1 MKKKNGFTMMELMVS
16 IAIIA
21 VVMVF
26 LVRLLVD
33 IRYDKTNELYDTA
46 NQINRAE
53 IIKTIEEDFLNLRL
67 IGVTD
72 TGSTNSMLKIQLT
85 REDKSKGE
93 IIVSEEEQK
102 TYLSYINCAGKK
114 RKWKLEKNNSETY
127 IKKTNISFQLIKGEE
142 DPNDYTVLIDIPVI
156 VDKSKLR
163 ETNDSKNDSKMDNI
177 SLIFSGYGETSIE
190 TKPYLNPN

>member
-53 IIKTIEEDFLNLRL
+53 IIKTIEEDFLASRL
-67 IGVTD
+67 INVSTE
-72 TGSTNSMLKIQLT
+72 GSNNNSLKIQLE
-85 REDKSKGE
+85 RMDGKIGE
-93 IIVSEEEQK
+93 IIVNEDN
-102 TYLSYINCAGKK
+102 YFSYTNCEGKK
-114 RKWKLEKNNSETY
+114 RKWKLEKNNNETY
-127 IKKTNISFQLIKGEE
+127 IKKTNISFKLIQAE
-142 DPNDYTVLIDIPVI
+142 DNPENDLNDYTVLIDISVI
-156 VDKSKLR
+156 VDKSRLLEK
-163 ETNDSKNDSKMDNI
+163 DSKMDNI
-177 SLIFSGYGETSIE
+177 LLTFSGYGDQLLENVGN
-190 TKPYLNPN
+190 LN

>member
-53 IIKTIEEDFLNLRL
+53 IIKTIEEDFLASRL
-67 IGVTD
+67 INVSTE
-72 TGSTNSMLKIQLT
+72 GSNHNSLKIQLE
-85 REDKSKGE
+85 RMDGKIGE
-93 IIVSEEEQK
+93 IIVNENNDF
-102 TYLSYINCAGKK
+102 SYINCAGKK
-114 RKWKLEKNNSETY
+114 RKWKLEKNNNETY
-127 IKKTNISFQLIKGEE
+127 IKKTNISFKLIQAE
-142 DPNDYTVLIDIPVI
+142 DNPENDLNDYTVLIDIPVI

-163 ETNDSKNDSKMDNI
+163 ETNDSKMDNI
-177 SLIFSGYGETSIE
+177 LLTFSGYGETLL
-190 TKPYLNPN
+190 KNVGNLNQN

>member
-16 IAIIA
+16 IAMIA

-67 IGVTD
+67 MDVTD
-72 TGSTNSMLKIQLT
+72 TGSTNTTLKLQLI
-85 REDKSKGE
+85 REDGKTGK
-93 IIVSEEEQK
+93 IIVNENNDF
-102 TYLSYINCAGKK
+102 SYINCEGEK
-114 RKWKLEKNNSETY
+114 RKWKLEKNNNETY
-127 IKKTNISFQLIKGEE
+127 IKKTNIPFKLIQAENNPEKKN
-142 DPNDYTVLIDIPVI
+142 DLNDYTVLIDIPVI

-163 ETNDSKNDSKMDNI
+163 EINDSKMDDI
-177 SLIFSGYGETSIE
+177 LLTFSGYGDQLLKNVE
-190 TKPYLNPN
+190 KLNQN

>member
-67 IGVTD
+67 MDVTD
-72 TGSTNSMLKIQLT
+72 TGSTNTTLKLQLI
-85 REDKSKGE
+85 REDGKIGE
-93 IIVSEEEQK
+93 IIVNENNDF
-102 TYLSYINCAGKK
+102 SYINCAGKK
-114 RKWKLEKNNSETY
+114 RKWKLEKNNNETY
-127 IKKTNISFQLIKGEE
+127 IKKTNISFKLIQAVNNLEKKN
-142 DPNDYTVLIDIPVI
+142 DLNDYTVLIDIPVI

-163 ETNDSKNDSKMDNI
+163 ETNDSKMDNI
-177 SLIFSGYGETSIE
+177 LLTFSGYGETLL
-190 TKPYLNPN
+190 KNVGNLNQN

>member
-67 IGVTD
+67 MDVTD
-72 TGSTNSMLKIQLT
+72 TGSTNTTLKLQLI
-85 REDKSKGE
+85 REDGKIGE
-93 IIVSEEEQK
+93 IIVNENNDF
-102 TYLSYINCAGKK
+102 SYINCAGKK

-127 IKKTNISFQLIKGEE
+127 IKKTNISFKLLQAE
-142 DPNDYTVLIDIPVI
+142 DNPEKKNDLNDYTVLIDISVI
-156 VDKSKLR
+156 VDKSRLLEK
-163 ETNDSKNDSKMDNI
+163 DSKMDNI
-177 SLIFSGYGETSIE
+177 LLTFSGYGDQLLENVGN
-190 TKPYLNPN
+190 LN

>member
-53 IIKTIEEDFLNLRL
+53 IIKTIEEDFLASRL
-67 IGVTD
+67 INVSTE
-72 TGSTNSMLKIQLT
+72 GSNNNSLKIQLE
-85 REDKSKGE
+85 RMDGKIGE
-93 IIVSEEEQK
+93 IIVNEDN
-102 TYLSYINCAGKK
+102 YFSYTNCEGKK
-114 RKWKLEKNNSETY
+114 RKWKLEKNNNETY
-127 IKKTNISFQLIKGEE
+127 IKKTNISFKLIQAEYNPQKKNYL
-142 DPNDYTVLIDIPVI
+142 NDYTVLIDIPVI

-163 ETNDSKNDSKMDNI
+163 ETNDSKMDNI
-177 SLIFSGYGETSIE
+177 LLTFSGYGETLL
-190 TKPYLNPN
+190 KNVGNLNQN